1 MQETTYTK
9 KEIDIIGGKK
19 LLTVRESAYLLGV
32 HRVTV
37 HRMISRGKIQTIK
50 IGRST
55 RIPVKEIDQFIKSN
69 AKYRGIRQLPDPPS

>member
-1 MQETTYTK
+1 MPEATYTK
-9 KEIDIIGGKK
+9 EEIDIIGGKK
-19 LLTVRESAYLLGV
+19 LLTVKEAAYLLGV

-37 HRMISRGKIQTIK
+37 HRMIAKDKIQTIK

-69 AKYRGIRQLPDPPS
+69 AKYRGVRQIPDTLA